1 LVLELRVHI
10 QCRVSISLL
19 TWDRLFP
26 GRKGTTVHVLLIY
39 GEGRMEEALL
49 LRSVADRMRV
59 MLRGRADAIEF
70 RRIDGTW
77 MNESGATI
85 EIGAAMPVE
94 RPMEVEEES
103 ARVAARQRSQFAL
116 DRFGQLRAN

>member
-1 LVLELRVHI
+1 
-10 QCRVSISLL
+10 
-19 TWDRLFP
+19 
-26 GRKGTTVHVLLIY
+26 
-39 GEGRMEEALL
+39 MEEALL